1 MLWQGVPMS
10 SSLLEQYE
18 HALAGVDAR
27 IALIGDDQWSNP
39 TPCRDWDVRALV
51 AHLVGEVHWV
61 PYLLDGGTVADA
73 GDRFTGDPLGA
84 DAKAAW
90 RAGSRVAREA
100 LQAEGALDRTVS
112 LSYGE
117 TSARDY
123 IWQMTV
129 DATVHTWDLSRGIGA
144 DDQLDPELVRRVHLE
159 TEKHTESLA
168 ASGLFDPPVAV
179 AGHANLQTRMLAL
192 FGRRT

>member
-1 MLWQGVPMS
+1 MTS
-10 SSLLEQYE
+10 TLLEQYE
-18 HALAGVDAR
+18 HALAGVGAR

-39 TPCRDWDVRALV
+39 TPCRHWDVRTLV

-61 PYLLDGGTVADA
+61 PYLIDGGSVDES
-73 GDRFTGDPLGA
+73 GDRFSGDPLGH

-90 RAGSRVAREA
+90 IDGSRVARAA
-100 LQAEGALDRTVS
+100 LQADGALDHTVS

-129 DATVHTWDLSRGIGA
+129 DATVHTWDLARGIGA
-144 DDQLDPELVRRVHLE
+144 DDQLEPELVRRIHLE
-159 TEKHTESLA
+159 TEKDTESLA
-168 ASGLFDPPVAV
+168 ASGLFDPPVSV
-179 AGHANLQTRMLAL
+179 AGHADLQTRMLAL
-192 FGRRT
+192 FGRRA